1 MTSINCHQVT
11 KVTIGEK
18 QFKSFRSAVD
28 GELITYETMNI
39 IIHQED
45 GHGISIDIGSPSY
58 KSIDLIIDGSNL
70 DEQICNLGMEKQS
83 LEDIE

>member
-11 KVTIGEK
+11 KVTVGEK

-39 IIHQED
+39 VIHQED
-45 GHGISIDIGSPSY
+45 GHNISIDIGSPSY
-58 KSIDLIIDGSNL
+58 KSIDLVT
-70 DEQICNLGMEKQS
+70 DEFKVE
-83 LEDIE
+83 EVV

>member
-1 MTSINCHQVT
+1 MTSITCHQVT

-18 QFKSFRSAVD
+18 QFKSFRSAVG

-58 KSIDLIIDGSNL
+58 KSIDLVT
-70 DEQICNLGMEKQS
+70 DEFKVE
-83 LEDIE
+83 EVV

>member
-39 IIHQED
+39 VIHQED
-45 GHGISIDIGSPSY
+45 GHNISIDIGSPSY
-58 KSIDLIIDGSNL
+58 KAIKVVNDMSIHTYNVVDT
-70 DEQICNLGMEKQS
+70 EETT
-83 LEDIE
+83 

>member
-11 KVTIGEK
+11 KVIVGEK

-28 GELITYETMNI
+28 GQLITYETMNI
-39 IIHQED
+39 VIHQED

-58 KSIDLIIDGSNL
+58 KSIDLVT
-70 DEQICNLGMEKQS
+70 DEFKME
-83 LEDIE
+83 EVV